1 MFSLDSLLGQ
11 QGSNEV
17 IGQLSKQVGA
27 QPDLVNSAIQM
38 ALPMIVGG
46 LARNA
51 STPDGAG
58 ALANALQNDHDGSI
72 LDNLGSLLGGGA
84 QAPQSQTAGQPDL
97 GGILGSILGGGQ
109 PEQQNRATDAG
120 GILGHIFGPQQ
131 GKVAEQV
138 SQQSGLNM
146 GQVAQIL
153 LTLAPLVMGYLG
165 KQQRQQGL
173 DADGLSGYLGQQQQ
187 QIQSSGN
194 PMMDMVGNF
203 LDADKD
209 GSAMDDIASMAL
221 KYMTGR

>member
-84 QAPQSQTAGQPDL
+84 QTPQTAGQTDL
-97 GGILGSILGGGQ
+97 GGIIGSILGGGQ
-109 PEQQNRATDAG
+109 QAQQNPATDAG

-165 KQQRQQGL
+165 KQQRTQNL
-173 DADGLSGYLGQQQQ
+173 DPNGLSNYLGQQTQQ
-187 QIQSSGN
+187 AAASGN
-194 PMMDMVGNF
+194 PMMDMVGSF
-203 LDADKD
+203 LDKDHD
-209 GSAMDDIASMAL
+209 GSAMDDIASMAM
-221 KYMTGR
+221 KYITGR